1 MKIGIFLA
9 YGPRTRMGQE
19 GLGRYLG
26 GLVKGFSEKGQ
37 EIVILTPRWSVDT
50 ITKLFRDFN
59 IRDDAVSFSVL
70 ERTPFFWGILDFMGI
85 LHHKKRRAK
94 KYRVLRTGVDV
105 AEKFIGFMVS
115 VSNGVLFALLAILT
129 ALVGCLLLPFLILAA
144 LLGGIAYLA
153 KILAKKQKIT
163 LKKIFGKIVSI
174 TQQLSGKGIGLDRY
188 AYEQLENAT
197 VEALVKKANR
207 QNVDV
212 WFVPALFWPG
222 TSKLRQVRVITAPD
236 LVTEEF
242 PYLCAGQPGF
252 VSSTQKCRMTI
263 QTGEYFITYCDYLR
277 DTLLNDHYGKDQV
290 CVIKHPLNSMLSS
303 IQIDS
308 GIEKRL
314 NAKISF
320 TDAFAGEKLDTL
332 WPHMKYWKEYWKD
345 LSSGCSL
352 RDIKY
357 IFYASQARP
366 YKNIL
371 NLLRAYRKL
380 VTERY
385 INIKLILTC
394 DLKMVPA
401 LYKYV
406 EQHGM
411 QADVLAFQGVDGQAL
426 ASLYRCAELVV
437 NPTLY
442 EGGFPFTFGEGMS
455 VGTPSVMSDIPQ
467 VRGVVEK
474 YALEDDML
482 FDPNDPDAMA
492 EKIEFGLTHRR
503 ELYQKQLPMYRDMET
518 RTEDVVAEEY
528 IEAFQR
534 FINHAKEHRHG

>member
-9 YGPRTRMGQE
+9 YGPRTKMGQE

-26 GLVKGFSEKGQ
+26 GLVKGFAAKGQ
-37 EIVILTPRWSVDT
+37 EILIITPRWSVDT
-50 ITKLFRDFN
+50 LCQLFRDFDVP
-59 IRDDAVSFSVL
+59 DDSVSFSVL
-70 ERTPFFWGILDFMGI
+70 ERPPVFWGILDFMGV
-85 LHHKKRRAK
+85 LHHKEKRIK
-94 KYRVLRTGVDV
+94 KYRVLRTGIDV
-105 AEKFIGFMVS
+105 AEKFVGIMVS
-115 VSNGVLFALLAILT
+115 VSNGLLFA
-129 ALVGCLLLPFLILAA
+129 ALVVLTTLIGCILLPFLILAA

-153 KILAKKQKIT
+153 KALMKKQKIA
-163 LKKIFGKIVSI
+163 LRRIFGKIVSV
-174 TQQLSGKGIGLDRY
+174 TQRLSGKGIGLDRY
-188 AYEQLENAT
+188 AYQRLGDAT

-252 VSSTQKCRMTI
+252 VSSTQTCRATI

-277 DTLLNDHYGKDQV
+277 DTLLNDRYGKEQV
-290 CVIKHPLNSMLSS
+290 CVIAHPLNSMLSS
-303 IQIDS
+303 IQIDPE
-308 GIEKRL
+308 IEKRL

-320 TDAFAGEKLDTL
+320 TDAFANEKLDTL
-332 WPHMKYWKEYWKD
+332 WPHIKYWQKYWVNFNFV
-345 LSSGCSL
+345 SSF
-352 RDIKY
+352 RDVRY

-380 VTERY
+380 IVERY
-385 INIKLILTC
+385 INVKLILTC
-394 DLKMVPA
+394 DLKMVPE
-401 LYKYV
+401 LHKYV
-406 EQHGM
+406 EEHGM
-411 QADVLAFQGVDGQAL
+411 QPDVLAFQGVDGQEL

-467 VRGVVEK
+467 VRSVVQK
-474 YALEDDML
+474 YGLENVML
-482 FDPNDPDAMA
+482 FDPNDPDAIA
-492 EKIEFGLTHRR
+492 EKIGFGLAHKA
-503 ELYQKQLPMYRDMET
+503 ELYQQELPMYRDMES
-518 RTEDVVAEEY
+518 RTEEVVAQEY

-534 FINHAKEHRHG
+534 FIDHAKEHGHG

>member
-1 MKIGIFLA
+1 MRIGIFLA

-26 GLVKGFSEKGQ
+26 GLVKGLSEKGQ

-70 ERTPFFWGILDFMGI
+70 ERPPVFWGILDFMGM
-85 LHHKKRRAK
+85 LHHKEKRIKR
-94 KYRVLRTGVDV
+94 YRVLRTGVDV
-105 AEKFIGFMVS
+105 AEKLVGIMVG
-115 VSNGVLFALLAILT
+115 VSNGMLFAALTVLAVLF
-129 ALVGCLLLPFLILAA
+129 GCLLLPFLILAV
-144 LLGGIAYLA
+144 LLGAIAYLA
-153 KILAKKQKIT
+153 KALMKKQKIV
-163 LKKIFGKIVSI
+163 LRGIFGRLINVSER
-174 TQQLSGKGIGLDRY
+174 LSGKGIGLDRY
-188 AYEQLENAT
+188 AYERLGDAT

-207 QNVDV
+207 QDVDV

-222 TSKLRQVRVITAPD
+222 TSKLEQVRVITAPD

-252 VSSTQKCRMTI
+252 VSATQKCRATI
-263 QTGEYFITYCDYLR
+263 QSGEYFITYCEYLR
-277 DTLLNDHYGKDQV
+277 DTLLRERYGKDQV
-290 CVIKHPLNSMLSS
+290 CVIEHPLNSMLSS
-303 IQIDS
+303 IQIDP

-320 TDAFAGEKLDTL
+320 TDAFAHEKLDTL
-332 WPHMKYWKEYWKD
+332 WTSIKYWKD
-345 LSSGCSL
+345 MSAGCDFAGM
-352 RDIKY
+352 RF

-380 VTERY
+380 ITERY
-385 INIKLILTC
+385 FNVKLVLTC
-394 DLKMVPA
+394 DLKMVPE

-406 EQHGM
+406 EEHGM
-411 QADVLAFQGVDGQAL
+411 QADVLAFHGVDSQAL
-426 ASLYRCAELVV
+426 AALYRCAELVV

-474 YALEDDML
+474 YALEDIML
-482 FDPNDPDAMA
+482 FDPNDSDAMA
-492 EKIEFGLTHRR
+492 EKIEFGLTHRQ
-503 ELYQKQLPMYRDMET
+503 ELYQLELPMYEEMAT
-518 RTEDVVAEEY
+518 RTEDVVAQEY
-528 IEAFQR
+528 IEAFR
-534 FINHAKEHRHG
+534 HFIDHAKEHSYG